1 MPSAIASPSVAQLIS
16 PKPISPAF
24 VRLLRRPISIAID
37 GSSVASSR
45 LNTIAAC
52 CSGVMRTSGCAS
64 RSRSTPEP
72 ARMRPPSMPRSS
84 ASISMN
90 SAYADDTVALFNWR
104 AASGTDRAMRGTPER
119 FRRIVASLARNDTA
133 AAL

>member
-1 MPSAIASPSVAQLIS
+1 MPSEIASPSVAQLIS

-52 CSGVMRTSGCAS
+52 CSGVMRASGCAS

-72 ARMRPPSMPRSS
+72 ASTRAPSMPRSS

-90 SAYADDTVALFNWR
+90 SAYADDTVALFSWR
-104 AASGTDRAMRGTPER
+104 AASGTDRTMRRTPER
-119 FRRIVASLARNDTA
+119 FRRIVASLARNDTGA
-133 AAL
+133 